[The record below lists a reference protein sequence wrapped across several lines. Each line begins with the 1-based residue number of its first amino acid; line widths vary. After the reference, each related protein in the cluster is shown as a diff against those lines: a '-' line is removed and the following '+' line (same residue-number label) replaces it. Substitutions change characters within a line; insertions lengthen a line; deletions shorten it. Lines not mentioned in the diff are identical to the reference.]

1 VYALSIT
8 ACGNTWL
15 LSEVLLLKNETCL
28 EHLMDRPKIQLKI
41 RVKQQAASDETETE
55 SGISFMHGRTIEETY
70 RNKDLRE
77 HVYTSP
83 DTYAGSIDPE
93 EDEQWVMDEDSGRM
107 VMRKLTVREAFY
119 KIFDEVLVNALDQQI
134 RLQCAD
140 AALKKVT
147 RIQITLD
154 RENGRITVE
163 NDGEGID
170 VVMHK
175 EYGIYVPQLLFAK
188 FLTSVNYDEGE
199 RRIVGGKNGYGA
211 KITNVLSKEFTVT
224 TVDRHRKLKFTQT
237 CRENMREI
245 AEPQVEAY
253 SKVPFTRISYVPDYA
268 RFNIADPVN
277 TDEWLL
283 LARRA
288 YDAAACTDSSVQ
300 IWLNGQRLPTRTF
313 EDYMNCYIG
322 PRSETKRVFQV
333 INDRWQVGVCLS
345 PDGEFHQ
352 VSFVNGI
359 FTDRGGRHVD
369 HVVDQLT
376 RRLVEHFNTKSK
388 RNKELQLK
396 PAFIKKN
403 LFVFVRSTIENPN
416 FDTQTKRKL
425 TTMVKNFGSRA
436 DLTDEF
442 IEQVAKLGILERAKS
457 LAEFKERESLSKEI
471 SSGSRARKVYHPKLV
486 DAAQAGGRQARRC
499 TIVFTEGDSAA
510 TFMASGL
517 KGIPE
522 AEHQYWGYFPL
533 RGKLLNVRQATVK
546 QLANNE
552 ELKMIAR
559 IVGLREGEDYSSQR
573 AFDSLRYGR
582 VMILADADDDGHHI
596 KGLVMNYIV
605 HNWPSLARRD
615 GFLCDMSTP
624 INKALRCD
632 KKGAVVRAQEFYSQE
647 EFRRWQE
654 TTDHSGWKMRY
665 YKGLGTYDPKEAR
678 EFCANMRLT
687 LFYWSPAPVMYM
699 QAEREAS
706 AHMFELAFAKKYENA
721 RKDWLNTGA
730 PEPLALAERVNRLS
744 YDQFID
750 RKMKLFSMADNIRSI
765 PSLMDG
771 MKPAQRK
778 VLAACFKRDLRESI
792 KVAQLGGYVSEH
804 MDYHHGEAALFE
816 TIVGMAR
823 NYVGVN
829 NINLL
834 VPEGQFGSRRGGGPK
849 MKKGDDSA
857 HPRYIFTRM
866 SYITCLLFN
875 KEDRALL
882 NYHLSDGQQ
891 VEPDYFLPVIPMVLA
906 NGVLGIGTGYSTT
919 IPCYNPMDLIRNVR
933 QVLASEPQSELTP
946 WYRGYNGRIVSLG
959 ASRYLTV
966 GDYVRT
972 GPDTI
977 RVRELP
983 VGAKNCKSFTAYIAF
998 LNTLLDEETAK
1009 LHGIAPAAASKRGA
1023 KRDGED
1029 AGAAAA
1035 DDSDDEGSAVFR
1047 EAVVQDYQKVKDTD
1061 TDCIIDITFK
1071 PGVLERELANN
1082 EDYRFEKRLCLA
1094 YQFATSNM
1102 HLYDESGRI
1111 QKYGSPQEII
1121 ESFCK
1126 VRLPF
1131 YAKRRGLLIDR
1142 YMVDLAKC
1150 SAKYRFVVDIME
1162 ERVDIRRKSKADVAM
1177 ILSTAEPPYPRFTSE
1192 TAETTE
1198 NEEST
1203 GSIDGY
1209 DYLLRMPI
1217 HSFTRETLE
1226 RLKAQMDKTQ
1236 GLLEEITGKTEQDL
1250 WQDELTII
1258 EREYTGELDSWIK
1271 DNDITILHPGARGVA
1286 ARPVAVKLK
1295 VAQPKVAQPKVA
1307 EPLEAIK
1314 PLEPVKHLEAV
1325 KPLEPVKHLEAVK
1338 PLEAVK
1344 LVVKRPLVV
1353 KKK

>member
-1 VYALSIT
+1 MEL
-8 ACGNTWL
+8 
-15 LSEVLLLKNETCL
+15 
-28 EHLMDRPKIQLKI
+28 PKIQLKI
-41 RVKQQAASDETETE
+41 RSKTPKAADDETE
-55 SGISFMHGRTIEETY
+55 SNISFMHGRTIEETY

-93 EDEQWVMDEDSGRM
+93 EDEQWVMDEEGGRM

-119 KIFDEVLVNALDQQI
+119 KIFDEVLVNALDQQT
-134 RLQCAD
+134 RLQ
-140 AALKKVT
+140 AAEPSFKKVSK
-147 RIQITLD
+147 IQITLD
-154 RENGRITVE
+154 REHGRIVVE

-211 KITNVLSKEFTVT
+211 KITNVLSKEFTVE

-237 CRENMREI
+237 CRDNMRI
-245 AEPQVEAY
+245 IGEPVVEAY
-253 SKVPFTRISYVPDYA
+253 SKVPFTRVSYVPDYA
-268 RFNIADPVN
+268 RFKMEMANS
-277 TDEWLL
+277 DEWLL
-283 LARRA
+283 LTRRA
-288 YDAAACTDSSVQ
+288 YDAAACTDSGVQ
-300 IWLNGQRLPTRTF
+300 IWLNGRRLPTKTF

-322 PRSETKRVFQV
+322 PRSETRRVFQIV
-333 INDRWQVGVCLS
+333 NERWQVGVCLS

-369 HVVDQLT
+369 HIVDQLT

-425 TTMVKNFGSRA
+425 TTLVKNFGSRA
-436 DLTDEF
+436 DLSDEF

-471 SSGSRARKVYHPKLV
+471 SAGSRARKVYHPKLV
-486 DAAQAGGRQARRC
+486 DAAQAGGRHAKRC

-522 AEHQYWGYFPL
+522 EDHQYWGYFPL

-573 AFDSLRYGR
+573 AFDGLRYGR

-596 KGLVMNYIV
+596 KGLVMNFIV

-624 INKALRCD
+624 INKALRLNT
-632 KKGAVVRAQEFYSQE
+632 KGAVIRSQEFYSQE

-654 TTDHSGWKMRY
+654 TDDTKGWTMRY

-687 LFYWSPAPVMYM
+687 LFYWSPAPVMYL

-730 PEPLALAERVNRLS
+730 PEPLALTERINRLS

-750 RKMKLFSMADNIRSI
+750 RRMKLFSMADNIRSI

-778 VLAACFKRDLRESI
+778 VLAACFKRDLRTSI

-834 VPEGQFGSRRGGGPK
+834 VPEGQFGTRRGGGPK

-857 HPRYIFTRM
+857 QARYIFTRM
-866 SYITCLLFN
+866 AYITGLLFN
-875 KEDRALL
+875 REDRPLL
-882 NYHLSDGQQ
+882 NYRTSDGQQ
-891 VEPDYFLPVIPMVLA
+891 VEPDYFLPVIPMVLV
-906 NGVLGIGTGYSTT
+906 NGALGIGTGYSTT
-919 IPCYNPMDLIRNVR
+919 IPCYNPLDLTRNVR
-933 QVLASEPQSELTP
+933 QVLAGEPQGELMP
-946 WYRGYNGRIVSLG
+946 WYRGYNGRIISLG
-959 ASRYLTV
+959 ANRYLTV

-977 RVRELP
+977 RIRELP
-983 VGAKNCKSFTAYIAF
+983 VGAKNCKSFTAYMAF

-1009 LHGIAPAAASKRGA
+1009 LHGIVPAVKKA
-1023 KRDGED
+1023 KKDDE
-1029 AGAAAA
+1029 AAAA
-1035 DDSDDEGSAVFR
+1035 DDSDDEGSAVFH
-1047 EAVVQDYQKVKDTD
+1047 EAVVQDYAKIKETD
-1061 TDCIIDITFK
+1061 TDCIIDVTFK
-1071 PGVLERELANN
+1071 PGVLERELAENV
-1082 EDYRFEKRLCLA
+1082 DHAFEKRLGLA
-1094 YQFATSNM
+1094 YQFATTNM
-1102 HLYDESGRI
+1102 HLYDSEGRI
-1111 QKYGSPQEII
+1111 QKYGSAEEII
-1121 ESFCK
+1121 ESYCR
-1126 VRLPF
+1126 VRLPA
-1131 YAKRRGLLIDR
+1131 YAKRRDLLIER
-1142 YMVDLAKC
+1142 YTIDLAKC
-1150 SAKYRFVVDIME
+1150 SAKYRFVVDIMD
-1162 ERVDIRRKSKADVAM
+1162 ERIDIRRRSKLEVAS
-1177 ILSTAEPPYPRFTSE
+1177 ILAGAEPPYPRFSGEKSE
-1192 TAETTE
+1192 SDEEEVEGAAGAE
-1198 NEEST
+1198 
-1203 GSIDGY
+1203 GY
-1209 DYLLRMPI
+1209 EYLLRMPI

-1226 RLKAQMDKTQ
+1226 RLKAQMDRTQ
-1236 GLLEEITGKTEQDL
+1236 ELLDAITAKSEKDLWLEELETV
-1250 WQDELTII
+1250 
-1258 EREYTGELDSWIK
+1258 EREYMTEVDNWIK
-1271 DNDITILHPGARGVA
+1271 DNNITILHPLARGVA
-1286 ARPVAVKLK
+1286 AKQVTVRLKAKPEEAAVKRLC
-1295 VAQPKVAQPKVA
+1295 
-1307 EPLEAIK
+1307 I
-1314 PLEPVKHLEAV
+1314 
-1325 KPLEPVKHLEAVK
+1325 
-1338 PLEAVK
+1338 
-1344 LVVKRPLVV
+1344 V
-1353 KKK
+1353 KKR